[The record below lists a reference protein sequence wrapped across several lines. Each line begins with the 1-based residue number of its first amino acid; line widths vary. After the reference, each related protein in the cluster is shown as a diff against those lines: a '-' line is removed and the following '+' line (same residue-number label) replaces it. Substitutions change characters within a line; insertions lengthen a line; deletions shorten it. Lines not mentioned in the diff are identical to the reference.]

1 MTVGIAV
8 GQSITHTASPLATL
22 AAEDG
27 VPNWLEIQLLVQ
39 QWNPNALIV
48 GVPYQLDGSSQLM
61 TFCSLRFI
69 NKLKERFK
77 IPVHQVDEE
86 LSSWEAKDR
95 TLEKYRNH
103 KKKYTK
109 RELHAHAAALLI
121 EQWFSEQ

>member
-1 MTVGIAV
+1 MPNKQKNLSSSHITVLGFDFGLKNIGIAV

-77 IPVHQVDEE
+77 IG
-86 LSSWEAKDR
+86 R
-95 TLEKYRNH
+95 
-103 KKKYTK
+103 
-109 RELHAHAAALLI
+109 AHV
-121 EQWFSEQ
+121 